1 MYVIIV
7 GAGKL
12 GYKLAESFSHV
23 NNNVVIVDTD
33 NGALQ
38 RVSNHID
45 LLTVKANGVKLSVL
59 EELGVKNADLLISV
73 TSSDE
78 TNMLICTTAKKLGC
92 KRVIARIRNPE
103 YGNQM
108 DFVKNK
114 LEIDYIANPELETA
128 KEITKYLLKGDAIHM
143 EDFARGKVVMAD
155 FRVNSLN
162 NMKGKKLKELE
173 ISKPVLIVAISR
185 DGEMIIPHGDTELTQ
200 RDIIY
205 VIGEKEN
212 INTFSKFWGAPVERK
227 HVKKAMILGGGKAG
241 FYLARKLI
249 ASGVSVKI
257 IERNKE
263 RCKYLV
269 EELNNALVIQGD
281 ATDQQLILD
290 ENISDMDALILLT
303 GYDEEN
309 LLLSLLGK
317 KYGVSKVI
325 AKVSRPNY
333 IPIIEQLGI
342 DVAINPIMITAG
354 GILRYVQGGKV
365 ESISMLLGGQAE
377 VLEIIAPNNS
387 KVIGVPLSK
396 LELPKGIIIGAIV
409 DNGKVTIP
417 NGNSIINPGNR
428 LVVFCLQ
435 SEISSLD
442 KYFYRTK
449 GGLLDELQKSFKG
462 LRKSASI

>member
-12 GYKLAESFSHV
+12 GYQLAESFTQGQ
-23 NNNVVIVDTD
+23 NNVAIVDIDD
-33 NGALQ
+33 NALL

-45 LLTVKANGVKLSVL
+45 LLTVKANGLQLTVL
-59 EELGVKNADLLISV
+59 DELDVKNADLLISV

-78 TNMLICTTAKKLGC
+78 TNMLISIMAKKLGC

-108 DFVKNK
+108 EFAKNK

-128 KEITKYLLKGDAIHM
+128 KEIAKYLLKGEAIHM

-155 FRVNSLN
+155 FRINALK
-162 NMKGKKLKELE
+162 NMEGKRLRELD
-173 ISKPVLIVAISR
+173 IAKSVLIVAILR
-185 DGEMIIPHGDTELTQ
+185 DGEMIIPHGDTELISG
-200 RDIIY
+200 DIIY
-205 VIGEKEN
+205 VIGEKESISN
-212 INTFSKFWGAPVERK
+212 FSKCCGAPVEKK
-227 HVKKAMILGGGKAG
+227 HVKKAMILGGGKAA

-257 IERNKE
+257 IERDKE

-269 EELNNALVIQGD
+269 EELNNALVIHGD
-281 ATDQQLILD
+281 ATDQQLLME
-290 ENISDMDALILLT
+290 ENITDMDALILLT

-317 KYGVSKVI
+317 KYGIRKVI
-325 AKVSRPNY
+325 PKVSRPNY
-333 IPIIEQLGI
+333 VPIIEQLGI
-342 DVAINPIMITAG
+342 DVAVNPILITAS
-354 GILRYVQGGKV
+354 GILRYIQGGRV
-365 ESISMLLGGQAE
+365 VSISMLLGGQAE

-387 KVIGVPLSK
+387 KVVGVPLAD
-396 LELPKGIIIGAIV
+396 LGLPKGIIIGAV
-409 DNGKVTIP
+409 VNNGKVIIP
-417 NGNSIINPGNR
+417 NGNTIINPGNR
-428 LVVFCLQ
+428 MVVFCLQ
-435 SEISSLD
+435 SEVSSLD
-442 KYFYRTK
+442 KFFYRTK

-462 LRKSASI
+462 LRKSTSI